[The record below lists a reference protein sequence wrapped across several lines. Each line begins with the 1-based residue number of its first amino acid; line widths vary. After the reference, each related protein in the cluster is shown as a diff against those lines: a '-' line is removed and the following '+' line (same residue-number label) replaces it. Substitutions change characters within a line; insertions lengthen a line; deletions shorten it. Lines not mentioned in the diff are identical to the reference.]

1 MQNRMQKRTVIG
13 LMAMTVLSVTLF
25 SFSLFPGGDHFE
37 VYLNK
42 KLVFQ
47 QNVSQSSSLKTMALD
62 QRNIND
68 QVDVYYSHCGK
79 IGSKRI
85 ITIKDG
91 KNVVK
96 QWRFAEA
103 SGNKFMSIGAKEIL
117 AYQNKNADR
126 KLNLY
131 YSSHEIPEGRLLASI
146 ILDTDNNKAMP

>member
-1 MQNRMQKRTVIG
+1 MQKWTVIG

-47 QNVSQSSSLKTMALD
+47 QNVSQSSSLKTLALD
-62 QRNIND
+62 QRNVND
-68 QVDVYYSHCGK
+68 QVDVYYSHCGT
-79 IGSKRI
+79 IGSKRV